1 MKRILCAILALLMLC
16 MAGCRGSGEQ
26 PSTTATAGTTSGT
39 EPEKTEPTDITVTVP
54 KEGLDND
61 PSGTELAFAN
71 AGKTRIT
78 YTEGQNEVRYVTSVA
93 ELPEYGQLAKFDE
106 AFFSEKALIVVVLTV
121 NSGSVKVD
129 IDSIMVDGTTATVTV
144 SRELQ
149 GEAATADMATWLL
162 WAEVEPGLEL
172 QWQLANPKLPAGGT
186 TH

>member
-1 MKRILCAILALLMLC
+1 MKRILCVILALLLLC
-16 MAGCRGSGEQ
+16 AAGCHSSGEQ
-26 PSTTATAGTTSGT
+26 PSTDSATLGTGADKS
-39 EPEKTEPTDITVTVP
+39 EPTDATVTVP
-54 KEGLDND
+54 KEGLNDD
-61 PSGTELAFAN
+61 PSGTELAFTN

-78 YTEGQNEVRYVTSVA
+78 YTAEPNEVRYVTSVA
-93 ELPEYGQLAKFDE
+93 ELPDYGQLAEFDE
-106 AFFSEKALIVVVLTV
+106 EFFSEKALVVVIQTV

-129 IDSIMVDGTTATVTV
+129 IDSIMVDGTTATVTI

-149 GEAATADMATWLL
+149 GENATADMAAWLL